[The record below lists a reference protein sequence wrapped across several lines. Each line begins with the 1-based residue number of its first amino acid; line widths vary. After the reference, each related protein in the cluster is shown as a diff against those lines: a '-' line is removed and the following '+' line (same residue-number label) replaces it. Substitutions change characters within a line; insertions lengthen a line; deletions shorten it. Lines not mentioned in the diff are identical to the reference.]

1 MADKIKGITLEIGA
15 DAAGVKKALKDVDKE
30 IKGTSS
36 ELKQVNRLL
45 KLDPKNTELL
55 AQKQELL
62 AKEISSTSDKLEAMK
77 KAKADLDEKSKNGT
91 EVNREQYRYLQ
102 REIAYTEQ
110 KLGTLEKQA
119 KETSEAMSMKYSTA
133 EIKEAKENLEEYGEQ
148 LKGVGEKAK
157 GAFAAVGV
165 TGAAISSGGAY
176 AVKFSSDY
184 TKALNGFIAKS
195 GIAESK
201 ANDFDKVMA
210 NIYKN
215 NYGEDLNDIAE
226 AMGTVAQNAADIS
239 PSNIEEL
246 TTNALILRD
255 TFGYDISETMRAVN
269 MLMDQ
274 FGLSGKEAFN
284 LVAQGAQYGLDKNGD
299 LLDSINEY
307 SVHFKQLGFDADE
320 MFNSLVNGA
329 YSGTFSVDK
338 LGDAV
343 KEFGI
348 RVKDNSD
355 GTKGAFKT
363 LGLNATDLTKK
374 FNEGGEEGK
383 KAFQQVTTA
392 LFEMKDKVKQNEVGV
407 QLFGT
412 MWEDLGAEGV
422 AALTDLT
429 GEITR
434 TQNALDGINNV
445 KYNDIES
452 AVGGIKRSLEIDV
465 IKPVGESLIPLVEE
479 IIKTIKT
486 KAPEIKKAIQ
496 DIAKKFLEFGNWIL
510 NKGET
515 TAKIIASIA
524 AAFVAVKTINAITE
538 TIKAFKA
545 LNVMLSAAKAKVV
558 ALNVAQKAQ
567 AAVTKIVTAAQWL
580 WNAAASANPI
590 GIIIAIIT
598 AAIATVVLL
607 YNKCETFRNAV
618 NNMLEGIQKGF
629 SAAWEGIKLVWSAAK
644 DFFKSVWE
652 AIKGIF
658 SFEKDV
664 LVAYFRDAWEGIKL
678 VWSVA
683 KDFFK
688 LIWENIKTVFSVVKS
703 VLTGDFKG
711 AWEGIKQIWNN
722 TKEFFAGVW
731 KKIKSAFKASEMKD
745 IGVKLLKGLW
755 NGINDTVDWLKKKV
769 KGVVDKIKS
778 WFTGKEGFDEH
789 SPSKWAEK
797 VGKFVMEGL
806 ANGVT
811 KDMSAEEAFEK
822 KIANLKNFIS
832 ENLTEIQ
839 NDIANKQNSFSSNLK
854 NKASLYDEYKI
865 TIADET
871 HEGIKLKDWTK
882 DLEKLTSYS
891 SKLSGI
897 EQRLRSLGGDAEL
910 DNTFLQLIRDMGMD
924 GEKYID
930 VLINADD
937 SQFAEYIDGFRMYQ
951 QEAEAVA
958 EKTYATES
966 AQLKKGFL
974 DEVGGSIDSIV
985 AAFGDGGADSAKAF
999 GANFLSQIQS
1009 VLQEAANSIQSFATV
1024 VDVSGNLTAQSGT
1037 SISNTN
1043 NNKNISINIKNTGNT
1058 STAYQQRL
1066 ETEKM
1071 LDKLALQGVL

>member
-1 MADKIKGITLEIGA
+1 MTDKIKGITLEIGA

-77 KAKADLDEKSKNGT
+77 KAKADLDEKMKSGT

-102 REIAYTEQ
+102 REISYTEDRLK
-110 KLGTLEKQA
+110 KLE
-119 KETSEAMSMKYSTA
+119 
-133 EIKEAKENLEEYGEQ
+133 
-148 LKGVGEKAK
+148 
-157 GAFAAVGV
+157 
-165 TGAAISSGGAY
+165 
-176 AVKFSSDY
+176 
-184 TKALNGFIAKS
+184 
-195 GIAESK
+195 
-201 ANDFDKVMA
+201 
-210 NIYKN
+210 
-215 NYGEDLNDIAE
+215 
-226 AMGTVAQNAADIS
+226 NAADT
-239 PSNIEEL
+239 SNEKLDKVAEVTGKLGEKSEKFGKKMLSVSGGIAAIGAASVAAFNEL
-246 TTNALILRD
+246 DA
-255 TFGYDISETMRAVN
+255 GYDTIVTKTGATGKALDGLQNSMNNVYGDLPTTAENAGIAIGEVNTRFGATGKTLENLSKQFIEFAEINETDLNNSIGMTNKIMQAWNIDAEKTPNVLGLITVKAQETGISVDTLMNSVLENNSVFKEMGLTFEQSIGLMANFEKNGVNSTVALAGLKKAVVNYAKEGYTMEEGLKKTIEAIKNASSETEALKRAQEV
-269 MLMDQ
+269 
-274 FGLSGKEAFN
+274 F
-284 LVAQGAQYGLDKNGD
+284 
-299 LLDSINEY
+299 
-307 SVHFKQLGFDADE
+307 
-320 MFNSLVNGA
+320 
-329 YSGTFSVDK
+329 
-338 LGDAV
+338 
-343 KEFGI
+343 
-348 RVKDNSD
+348 
-355 GTKGAFKT
+355 GTKGAPEMTNAIREGRLSVEDLCKSMEEYKT
-363 LGLNATDLTKK
+363 TVDDTFNATLDPPDEAKVALNNLKTAAADLGAKLLTSLAPVLKDITK
-374 FNEGGEEGK
+374 
-383 KAFQQVTTA
+383 
-392 LFEMKDKVKQNEVGV
+392 KVKQFASWFTQLNDKTKLTIIKIGGV
-407 QLFGT
+407 
-412 MWEDLGAEGV
+412 V
-422 AALTDLT
+422 AAIGPALIAFGKMST
-429 GEITR
+429 GI
-434 TQNALDGINNV
+434 
-445 KYNDIES
+445 S
-452 AVGGIKRSLEIDV
+452 AVVKGITGIK
-465 IKPVGESLIPLVEE
+465 
-479 IIKTIKT
+479 
-486 KAPEIKKAIQ
+486 
-496 DIAKKFLEFGNWIL
+496 
-510 NKGET
+510 
-515 TAKIIASIA
+515 A
-524 AAFVAVKTINAITE
+524 ACA
-538 TIKAFKA
+538 
-545 LNVMLSAAKAKVV
+545 AAKAGIV

-567 AAVTKIVTAAQWL
+567 AVVTKIVTAAQWL
-580 WNAAASANPI
+580 WNAAMTANPI
-590 GIIIAIIT
+590 GAIIVLI
-598 AAIATVVLL
+598 AAVIAAVVLL
-607 YNKCETFRNAV
+607 YNKCEPFRNFV
-618 NNMLEGIQKGF
+618 NNMLAGIKQGF

-658 SFEKDV
+658 SVVKDV
-664 LVAYFRDAWEGIKL
+664 LAAYFHDAWEAIKL

-683 KDFFK
+683 KDYFK

-778 WFTGKEGFDEH
+778 WFTGKKGFDEH

-871 HEGIKLKDWTK
+871 YEGIKLKDWTK

-930 VLINADD
+930 VLINAAD

-1043 NNKNISINIKNTGNT
+1043 NSKSIAINIKNTGNA